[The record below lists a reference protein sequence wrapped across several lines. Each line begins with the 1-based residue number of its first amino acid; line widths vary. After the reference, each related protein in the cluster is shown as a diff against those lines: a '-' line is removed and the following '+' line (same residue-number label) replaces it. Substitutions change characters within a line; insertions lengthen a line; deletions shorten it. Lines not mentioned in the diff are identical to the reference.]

1 MLLFVFISLKLVIAQ
16 SPGLMSYQAVI
27 WDANGNL
34 VADKTVNIKI
44 SVLKGSVT
52 GVNVYSETHR
62 VQTNINGLVNLMI
75 GGGSNPVGKILDI
88 DWNTGTYFLKTE
100 TDPTGGGN
108 YSIIGVT
115 QFVSVP
121 YSMFSEKSANVHTT
135 APGLPGQV
143 LTMTENGRLSWSGVA
158 YPKVIT
164 KTIFTP
170 LTSSIISLGGEV
182 ISDGGAPVTSRGVV
196 WSNSPQP
203 DISLSTKTSDG
214 NGIGSFTATLT
225 NLKPKTTYYVRAYAT
240 NSSGTGYGN
249 ELTFTTSDSLNVMNI
264 PCPGILTVKD
274 IDGNTYNTVQIGKQC
289 WMKENLRTT
298 KYRDG
303 TIIPLDLTG
312 GVNGNNNNQKWN
324 TFSSGV
330 RTIYAHD
337 EKNIGNFGYLYNWLA
352 VADTKG
358 LCPVGWIIPRD
369 IHWEELANSLGGN
382 DIAGGKMK
390 TVTGWQNPNLGATN
404 ESGFSGLAAGIR
416 LDNDG
421 SFFGF
426 GHTSYWWSST
436 SFNSSTAVA
445 RILNNN
451 DSVLGFIQFDNQAG
465 FSVRCIKD
473 STTTTVGNLP
483 TIITTQVNGITHISA
498 TSGGNITSDG
508 GFPLTSRGVVW
519 STSPE
524 PNVSLSTKTNNGVGI
539 GSFSSS
545 LSNLSPNTTY
555 YVRAYATN
563 NMGTGYG
570 KDVSF
575 STTSSIDGLSCP
587 ESPTVKDIDNN
598 SYNTVKIG
606 NQCWM
611 RENLKVSKYRN
622 GEAIPTGLNNADWLN
637 TRNGAYAIYDNSNV
651 NEAIYGKLYNWYAVR
666 DSRGLCPNGWHAPT
680 DAEWTTLTNFL
691 GGKVEA
697 GGKMKSMGTTYW
709 QSPNTGATNESG
721 FSTLP
726 GGFRKSDGNFI
737 YNRSYAIFWS
747 ATEDDNLQPWS
758 RFLNYDN
765 GSVVSYFYYNKSFG
779 NSVRCLRD

>member
-1 MLLFVFISLKLVIAQ
+1 
-16 SPGLMSYQAVI
+16 
-27 WDANGNL
+27 
-34 VADKTVNIKI
+34 
-44 SVLKGSVT
+44 
-52 GVNVYSETHR
+52 
-62 VQTNINGLVNLMI
+62 
-75 GGGSNPVGKILDI
+75 
-88 DWNTGTYFLKTE
+88 
-100 TDPTGGGN
+100 
-108 YSIIGVT
+108 
-115 QFVSVP
+115 
-121 YSMFSEKSANVHTT
+121 
-135 APGLPGQV
+135 
-143 LTMTENGRLSWSGVA
+143 
-158 YPKVIT
+158 
-164 KTIFTP
+164 
-170 LTSSIISLGGEV
+170 
-182 ISDGGAPVTSRGVV
+182 
-196 WSNSPQP
+196 
-203 DISLSTKTSDG
+203 
-214 NGIGSFTATLT
+214 
-225 NLKPKTTYYVRAYAT
+225 
-240 NSSGTGYGN
+240 
-249 ELTFTTSDSLNVMNI
+249 
-264 PCPGILTVKD
+264 
-274 IDGNTYNTVQIGKQC
+274 
-289 WMKENLRTT
+289 
-298 KYRDG
+298 
-303 TIIPLDLTG
+303 
-312 GVNGNNNNQKWN
+312 
-324 TFSSGV
+324 
-330 RTIYAHD
+330 
-337 EKNIGNFGYLYNWLA
+337 
-352 VADTKG
+352 
-358 LCPVGWIIPRD
+358 
-369 IHWEELANSLGGN
+369 
-382 DIAGGKMK
+382 MK